1 MHLPDSST
9 PTILSPLLNHATSDP
24 TCGFEGNDDI
34 YGIGIRIGVYSQLI
48 AVWFSNYFLLS
59 EVQVLRDSVTI
70 FSVAILIVAFIFAS
84 NPSEVYAV
92 EAFVLLM
99 ILAWG
104 CLMGVCPNSSYSK
117 AVFSRG
123 SLLRMVVCEIVN
135 LMNIA
140 LQVWFWW
147 TGLDY
152 MKKTPCGTWLMMYV
166 VKTNLFGWARK
177 VMMAM
182 NVGVLVCTVYWG
194 TVDFVRLWAAWKIKD
209 KRGEFETAIREWEDA
224 QKVGADSDIQEK
236 DSAQD
241 GISDVGDQTS
251 SHSSCSKASCT
262 YCSPTRTDFGLD
274 LLNATHMPPEPLR
287 QGPPQS
293 NRSSWVTAQEASKRS
308 SLITTQEISPPPTR
322 SNSPTSFHEE
332 SETAAPNSTSTIL
345 HEVHEAEIYIQHC
358 ITASPYQLG
367 TDGKPLTF
375 SVIARFIL
383 YPKKYRTAEQGKPP
397 PPSWLHCQFYSW
409 AAFLTCRFPPQAF
422 VIYSHLRQSF
432 LLDPLNGPFQTYASI
447 TAQSL
452 SKMASQQPS
461 PPQLQSPSPPLP
473 HSTTPSK
480 PLDKNTKTQG
490 KPLQEIQSTSY
501 HPISPSTTNTIL
513 TITFLAL
520 ITILSIIHLI
530 HQSTANVFEISN
542 IFLLSPILSIISIAA
557 LLWRKYKSWR
567 VRRMILDEEEEAV
580 GWMDEDETLEE
591 GGELYAVG
599 WEDGSRD
606 SKGGNGG
613 DLGR

>member
-194 TVDFVRLWAAWKIKD
+194 TVDFVRLWAAWKIRD

-241 GISDVGDQTS
+241 GISDVGDQRS

-375 SVIARFIL
+375 SVIARSIL

-409 AAFLTCRFPPQAF
+409 AAFLTCRFPPQSF

-447 TAQSL
+447 TYTAPAVAGEKRSL
-452 SKMASQQPS
+452 PTWPAVSIASS
-461 PPQLQSPSPPLP
+461 LLL
-473 HSTTPSK
+473 TPSLVPK
-480 PLDKNTKTQG
+480 KVWLGWYYACFDLFIHVIAILQLELTLRWNHVRGLSALWTSVGQLIPFIIGVGGLGLVVSRFCVKTWVKRVVRKGG
-490 KPLQEIQSTSY
+490 KRGW
-501 HPISPSTTNTIL
+501 
-513 TITFLAL
+513 
-520 ITILSIIHLI
+520 
-530 HQSTANVFEISN
+530 NV
-542 IFLLSPILSIISIAA
+542 
-557 LLWRKYKSWR
+557 
-567 VRRMILDEEEEAV
+567 
-580 GWMDEDETLEE
+580 EDGKEDRSAE
-591 GGELYAVG
+591 GGMWKSGVDGAYERWKKAHVAELERHAAAAAT
-599 WEDGSRD
+599 
-606 SKGGNGG
+606 
-613 DLGR
+613 